1 MDDSRWVTRF
11 RPAAGWKAVVAC
23 WVGLSLGL
31 GLALADP
38 VVELKELEAKA
49 LAGEGASQLALAL
62 RYDGRERSDDRDP
75 VKAFHWYKEA
85 AGKGYAEAQAALGLL
100 YMKGEGTA
108 EDQAEGARWFRQ
120 ASEQGDPVAQL
131 NLASCYANG
140 HGVTKD
146 LKEAAR
152 WFRESAE
159 RNEPMAQYYLGILY
173 GRGEGVPQ
181 SYIEAYKWLTASAAQ
196 GVKAARASLE
206 TLDSVLSAGELEAA
220 RKAAAS
226 MRLSLVG
233 R

>member
-1 MDDSRWVTRF
+1 MHASRWVTCL
-11 RPAAGWKAVVAC
+11 RPAAGWAIVVAC
-23 WVGLSLGL
+23 WFSLGL
-31 GLALADP
+31 RLVAADP
-38 VVELKELEAKA
+38 VVELKDLEAKA
-49 LAGEGASQLALAL
+49 LAGEGAAQLALAI
-62 RYDGRERSDDRDP
+62 RYDGRERSDDHD
-75 VKAFHWYKEA
+75 VAKAFHWYKEA
-85 AGKGYAEAQAALGLL
+85 AAKGYAEAQAALGLIYL
-100 YMKGEGTA
+100 KGEGTP
-108 EDQAEGARWFRQ
+108 EDYAEGAKWFRQ
-120 ASEQGDPVAQL
+120 ASEQGHPVAQL

-140 HGVTKD
+140 HGLPRD

-173 GRGEGVPQ
+173 GRGEGVSQ

-196 GVKAARASLE
+196 GVKEARESLE
-206 TLDSVLSAGELEAA
+206 TLDSVLSATELEAA

>member
-1 MDDSRWVTRF
+1 MDASRWLTWF
-11 RPAAGWKAVVAC
+11 RPKVGWKAVVVC
-23 WVGLSLGL
+23 WVGM
-31 GLALADP
+31 ALRAATADP

-49 LAGEGASQLALAL
+49 LAGEGAAQLALAM
-62 RYDGRERSDDRDP
+62 RYDGDERSVDRDMA
-75 VKAFHWYKEA
+75 KAFHWYKEA
-85 AGKGYAEAQAALGLL
+85 AAKGYAEAQAAVGLL
-100 YMKGEGTA
+100 YMKGEGTR
-108 EDQAEGARWFRQ
+108 EDYVEGAKWFRQ
-120 ASEQGDPVAQL
+120 ASEQGHPVAQL

-140 HGVTKD
+140 HGVTRD
-146 LKEAAR
+146 IKEAAR

-181 SYIEAYKWLTASAAQ
+181 SFIEAYKWLTAAAAQ
-196 GVKAARASLE
+196 GVTVARESLE
-206 TLDSVLSAGELEAA
+206 TLDSVLSASELEAA

>member
-1 MDDSRWVTRF
+1 MEASRWVTGF
-11 RPAAGWKAVVAC
+11 RPAAGWKMVAAC
-23 WVGLSLGL
+23 LVGMSLSV
-31 GLALADP
+31 AAADS

-49 LAGEGASQLALAL
+49 LAGEGAAQLALAM
-62 RYDGRERSDDRDP
+62 RYEGHEHSDYRDTF
-75 VKAFHWYKEA
+75 KAFHWYKEA
-85 AGKGYAEAQAALGLL
+85 AAKGYAEAQAALGLF
-100 YMKGEGTA
+100 YMRGEGTT
-108 EDQAEGARWFRQ
+108 EDQVEGAKWFRQ
-120 ASEQGDPVAQL
+120 ASEQGHPVAQL

-140 HGVTKD
+140 HGVARD
-146 LKEAAR
+146 LKEAAK

-196 GVKAARASLE
+196 GVRQARESLE
-206 TLDSVLSAGELEAA
+206 TLDSVLSQAELEAA